1 MLSQLLARKPGY
13 LHTLRE
19 LGTTSWCKR
28 ARECTGCPA
37 LVCPLAGLFLL
48 LPPTYDSCCPPLPA
62 CYSPPAAMIPLTCP
76 ARYHL
81 TPATR
86 ACCPLSAIC
95 ALPCCPPPAA
105 AHCLLSAACCPLP
118 PAPAA
123 CAHAAAPPLTCR
135 PAICLPA
142 APLSTTRVQLP
153 TPVAA
158 ASRPRQRSTSRS
170 FPGSLEDRKSEG
182 KLLLSLCKCAA
193 KRAAKE
199 VEGWIWGAGLDVVEE
214 EPQVG
219 PEHPLVREPRCVVLP
234 HIGSAPLET
243 RADS

>member
-37 LVCPLAGLFLL
+37 LVRPLAGLFLL

-95 ALPCCPPPAA
+95 ARACCSLIAACYLPPVPVPAAHSPLLPAARRCPLPAACCLLPPPACSC
-105 AHCLLSAACCPLP
+105 CLRPCRCPPAYLP
-118 PAPAA
+118 PRYLP
-123 CAHAAAPPLTCR
+123 TCR
-135 PAICLPA
+135 PTVYYSCPA
-142 APLSTTRVQLP
+142 
-153 TPVAA
+153 VAA

-199 VEGWIWGAGLDVVEE
+199 ANATAYLI
-214 EPQVG
+214 
-219 PEHPLVREPRCVVLP
+219 
-234 HIGSAPLET
+234 
-243 RADS
+243 RANPCYATAKR